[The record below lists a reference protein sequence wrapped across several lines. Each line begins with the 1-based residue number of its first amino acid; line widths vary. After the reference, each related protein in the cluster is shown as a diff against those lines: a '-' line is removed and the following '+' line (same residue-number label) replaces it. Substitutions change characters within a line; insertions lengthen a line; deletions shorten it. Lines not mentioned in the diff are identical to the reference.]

1 MGIVLDQQGV
11 RSGPARA
18 IGLRSQNKC
27 NTLGCIDTPGLKLLP
42 RQSFSAD
49 LSSGLLNHALTL
61 GSGAPAQCDPRLS
74 QRPPSRALF
83 HTTIVMWMQE
93 CATCAPAQVSGIQT
107 WMKHLTEVHP
117 LPTEWPSDRASRL
130 TGQAA
135 MKPYTTITESKKR
148 RRKDS
153 IPRPLNSFMLFAQHI
168 RRNVLRVF
176 SEASNSLISQQLG
189 SVWRTVPRS
198 CKNRYDEEASRLV
211 KIHQIEFPNY
221 KYQPKKRTQQTPSSS
236 SASSLSSSHS
246 DGGGCVNRIT
256 LAHSPPSPN
265 SPENGSA
272 RMSWHL
278 GYPQNQLLQGRV
290 GGARTNQNGSSAFD
304 SAYSSRKDSCASSS
318 SSSPHVTEFSTP
330 IKISG
335 GLLIEPLSS
344 ASSSITAPTQ
354 RLTAVLPG
362 RRIFPGSDRQ
372 HIRQRFASATNGT
385 PSLTTTA
392 APRPASCSL
401 SPPDLHWDIPPVVHK
416 PLKRVLQTS
425 NGDITSS
432 TSPLLLCS
440 TSGNSATHGYILTT
454 SVATPALPATAILYH
469 YPYQAPKRRPVSFS
483 ETGRFEGRPE
493 CSGPCL
499 AEVNGPSGPKDL
511 SSASPSVSPSTC
523 VFGRASGDE
532 EDDED
537 VRAENFDPLGSDDY
551 IIRNEDFE
559 DLGDP
564 QSSTETTCNL
574 YSGSGVEGED
584 SDNGFFDG
592 SLDAIMQTIDIT
604 TFLPGAL
611 SRSDAVELLLPQQ
624 QQQTDSPGAKATPY
638 YNKQLSMD
646 LNEILSQVGDQDLL
660 APDFIESLNM
670 PGALSPDLE
679 CLDTESLLKV

>member
-1 MGIVLDQQGV
+1 
-11 RSGPARA
+11 
-18 IGLRSQNKC
+18 
-27 NTLGCIDTPGLKLLP
+27 
-42 RQSFSAD
+42 
-49 LSSGLLNHALTL
+49 
-61 GSGAPAQCDPRLS
+61 
-74 QRPPSRALF
+74 
-83 HTTIVMWMQE
+83 MWMQE

-256 LAHSPPSPN
+256 LAHSPTSPN

-290 GGARTNQNGSSAFD
+290 GGVRTNQNGSSAFD

-401 SPPDLHWDIPPVVHK
+401 SPPDLHWDIPPVVQK
-416 PLKRVLQTS
+416 PLKRVLQTTT
-425 NGDITSS
+425 GDITSS

-440 TSGNSATHGYILTT
+440 TSGNSTTHGYILTT
-454 SVATPALPATAILYH
+454 SVTTPALPATAILYH

-483 ETGRFEGRPE
+483 EIGRFEGRPE

-499 AEVNGPSGPKDL
+499 AEVNGPSGPRDL